1 LVTTIGRIPFNT
13 QLDWLWAELQGPE
26 KKTWQNFLTNP
37 NLITPQEFAKAFES
51 TYERADG
58 QHLNKRQNYASD
70 VFKAFSNNNLSSLSP
85 NAVTTVNYLTNKGM
99 TLAQAAGV
107 TGNLMAESGFDIDP
121 DAYNPSGGGMGGYG
135 IAQWRGDRQTGLQ
148 NYFNRTRPE
157 EEKQMVMPTEKND
170 FLTMLKKGA
179 SGLYNA
185 VTERPEGQLLSG
197 GERFA
202 RALDPLVMPELRM
215 GDKITANAIAQRK
228 YEETAGNRNRTIN
241 VLKGLAAQGDQVA
254 KQVLASVEA
263 RALLPKDAMNI
274 YYREKFAK
282 PDKTATQKTGAQ
294 LNEEL
299 IAKGLDP
306 IYDPKKP
313 YNVFSTGDIKE
324 VTTSGD
330 KITLNTGKQRE
341 NLMLTKGYEATENIY
356 NAYEQSRQ
364 NLRTIGLQKT
374 LMQDE
379 SFESGF
385 GSNFIMNA
393 QKLFERLGFGNAN
406 VSSRENFVATSKQQ
420 VLDRLDG
427 SLGVGVSASDVT
439 FMMGMI
445 ASLDMSEQGIRDF
458 LMIQERIAEGEKR
471 AFDYTK
477 KYIMEQDAAL
487 VADGKEPLGYVANPL
502 IFKRKII
509 DHIDSLPKLFG
520 EA

>member
-58 QHLNKRQNYASD
+58 KHLEKRQNYAKD
-70 VFKAFSNNNLSSLSP
+70 VFSAFSNNNLSNISP
-85 NAVTTVNYLTNKGM
+85 NAAKTVNYLTDKGM

-157 EEKQMVMPTEKND
+157 EEKQMVMPAEKDD

-228 YEETAGNRNRTIN
+228 YEETAGNRNRTMN

-254 KQVLASVEA
+254 AKVLASVEA
-263 RALLPKDAMNI
+263 RALLPKDAMTI

-282 PDKTATQKTGAQ
+282 PDVSYTQKSGAELGYEGDMATQT
-294 LNEEL
+294 
-299 IAKGLDP
+299 
-306 IYDPKKP
+306 
-313 YNVFSTGDIKE
+313 F
-324 VTTSGD
+324 
-330 KITLNTGKQRE
+330 
-341 NLMLTKGYEATENIY
+341 
-356 NAYEQSRQ
+356 
-364 NLRTIGLQKT
+364 
-374 LMQDE
+374 
-379 SFESGF
+379 
-385 GSNFIMNA
+385 
-393 QKLFERLGFGNAN
+393 N
-406 VSSRENFVATSKQQ
+406 VSSTGKVTPLKQGGDTIIGGTEKEAQ
-420 VLDRLDG
+420 KVMGNKLTNMFFDMVNEGNEARGALGQIGMLRSIMMDPKFTTG
-427 SLGVGVSASDVT
+427 SLTEGKMAATKLYAALGGNVENLEGVGALETFDALSKELILAKMGGKLGAGFSDGDRFFVERQSPQLGNTKMGNLQILLINQIIEERKALLAKMAIKYANDPERKGKSPIDTQFLSALQKFGEENSIKD
-439 FMMGMI
+439 I
-445 ASLDMSEQGIRDF
+445 YEERMSELDEF
-458 LMIQERIAEGEKR
+458 
-471 AFDYTK
+471 F
-477 KYIMEQDAAL
+477 
-487 VADGKEPLGYVANPL
+487 N
-502 IFKRKII
+502 
-509 DHIDSLPKLFG
+509 
-520 EA
+520 